1 MLLRNARTP
10 VRLAD
15 VNAPDPPPILISM
28 TRSHDWTMLVLL
40 SVFGSFSAYSAVG
53 EDIPSSDLNGSSSH
67 SIVSIYIVIVGP
79 AGWRVTLAIVA
90 LVCLTKAFATAW
102 RLREGGK
109 MLFVDRAGISL
120 HPSLHRGPLRWG
132 AINRIAIEGNR
143 SRQIVIRVKQ
153 RFWSLAAPLTSRQ
166 ISFGIGAAR
175 LSDREARRLVAQMR
189 RWHRAALRTA
199 SGSPSPRA
207 RRGDAGSRR

>member
-1 MLLRNARTP
+1 MPLRNARTP
-10 VRLAD
+10 ARLVD
-15 VNAPDPPPILISM
+15 VNAPDPPPILIGM

-40 SVFGSFSAYSAVG
+40 SVFGSVSAFLAVG
-53 EDIPSSDLNGSSSH
+53 EDIPPSDVSGSSSH
-67 SIVSIYIVIVGP
+67 DIVSIYIAIVGP
-79 AGWRVTLAIVA
+79 AGWRVTFAIVA
-90 LVCLTKAFATAW
+90 LVCLAKAFATAW

-132 AINRIAIEGNR
+132 AITRIAIEGNR
-143 SRQIVIRVKQ
+143 SRQIVIRVKH
-153 RFWSLAAPLTSRQ
+153 RFWSLAAPLTSRRV
-166 ISFGIGAAR
+166 SFGIGAAR
-175 LSDREARRLVAQMR
+175 LSDREARQLVAQMR

-199 SGSPSPRA
+199 TGLPLPRA